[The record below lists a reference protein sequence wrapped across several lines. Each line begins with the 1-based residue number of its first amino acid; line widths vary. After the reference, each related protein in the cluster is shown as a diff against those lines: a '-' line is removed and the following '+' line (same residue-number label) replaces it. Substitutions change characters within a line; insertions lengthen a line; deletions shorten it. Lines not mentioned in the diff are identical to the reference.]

1 MALTRGK
8 KETSVTPSSI
18 ASRMGVVP
26 TYGGDWLATAA
37 ESIGK
42 NLDVQTKR
50 IATMEEEK
58 WKAQFSIDTYKAIND
73 FAMQNR
79 MNPNGFTKSVDPYV
93 SELVNQVPNK
103 YKGWAKQYAGMMA
116 AREGQQII
124 NRHYNAQQAELIKL
138 NQDSNQVWLD
148 NNLRNLEQTP
158 YAEWDNQMFSSVL
171 AEFSEKAVSYE
182 NMYNSLDPQFRS
194 GLDSPEIWK
203 RKHQIA
209 FEGARL
215 NSKNRALLEAAQILD
230 KEYLLQAD
238 LNGDGFYQKEFIGK
252 KQEKTNVEIALNQI
266 KKNMKEY
273 INNPDVDN
281 LDGFTTLTNTTNEER
296 IGLQENAISYVD
308 NMHNQMTT
316 EQNNIKNAIAA
327 TYNRNINAMEA
338 SANKPYTTYTNEEL
352 TRSLNAIDATTEDRE
367 RIITANT
374 KSNIIGALS
383 KILYTSDT
391 DTTQIMYKNKDY
403 NLGKYNKSW
412 IGTIGRIR
420 ELMLAEGIPES
431 EINEADIKNQ
441 IIEQHIYDMTGKT
454 SDGLSLEYDFAMM
467 NNEEAMEGD
476 FYKLKQ
482 YAINMGVVPPVL
494 TRYITENLNNPL
506 NLEKEGNRDTL
517 VEIAGMVKSL
527 KEDVPSVKG
536 MSIEGLSFEDEML
549 LTEFYKDYK
558 SYREN
563 TLGGSGEG
571 GGIVESDFI
580 KNWFELHNEYTQ
592 DESDKLLTVF
602 NQKLELLDE
611 DVLANQ
617 LQSKME
623 MAAISVFG
631 INMGTNVGTGILKEP
646 AVKPLIDI
654 PILREFVVTDQEKEQ
669 LQMDSMVEE
678 LLDRLP
684 NYMISYY
691 KTRGKPITEKELK
704 IRTKREIENDI
715 NEIINFALSDIN
727 AEGYGF
733 E

>member
-138 NQDSNQVWLD
+138 NQDGNQVWLD

-238 LNGDGFYQKEFIGK
+238 LNGDGFFQKEFIGK

-281 LDGFTTLTNTTNEER
+281 LDGFSTLTNTTNEER

-316 EQNNIKNAIAA
+316 EQNNIKNGIAA
-327 TYNRNINAMEA
+327 TYNKNINAMEA
-338 SANKPYTTYTNEEL
+338 SANKPYTAYTNEEL

-482 YAINMGVVPPVL
+482 YALNMGVVPPVL
-494 TRYITENLNNPL
+494 TKYITENLNNPL

-517 VEIAGMVKSL
+517 VEISAMLNSL
-527 KEDVPSVKG
+527 QEIPSVNG
-536 MSIEGLSFEDEML
+536 MGIEGVSPEEQML
-549 LTEFYKDYK
+549 LSNFYKDYK

-563 TLGGSGEG
+563 TSGA
-571 GGIVESDFI
+571 IVESDFI
-580 KNWFELHNEYTQ
+580 KNWFEIHNKYTQ
-592 DESDKLLTVF
+592 DESDKLINVF

-617 LQSKME
+617 LRQHME

-631 INMGTNVGTGILKEP
+631 VNFGTAIGTGVVQEA
-646 AVKPLIDI
+646 AVKPLIDV
-654 PILREFVVTDQEKEQ
+654 PILNVFKVKDFEKEE
-669 LQMDSMVEE
+669 LQYNVMVEE

-691 KTRGKPITEKELK
+691 KTQGKPVTEKELK
-704 IRTKREIENDI
+704 VRTAREIENDI
-715 NEIINFALSDIN
+715 NEIVKFALSDLN

>member
-138 NQDSNQVWLD
+138 NEDGNQIWLD

-158 YAEWDNQMFSSVL
+158 YAEWDNQMFNSVL

-238 LNGDGFYQKEFIGK
+238 LNGDGFFQKEFIGK
-252 KQEKTNVEIALNQI
+252 KEEKTNVEIALNQI

-281 LDGFTTLTNTTNEER
+281 LDGFSTLTNTTNEER
-296 IGLQENAISYVD
+296 VGLQENAMSYVD

-316 EQNNIKNAIAA
+316 EQNNIKNGIAA
-327 TYNRNINAMEA
+327 TYNKNINAMEA
-338 SANKPYTTYTNEEL
+338 SANKPYTAYTNEEL

-383 KILYTSDT
+383 KILFTSDT

-403 NLGKYNKSW
+403 NLGQYNKSW
-412 IGTIGRIR
+412 VGTIGRIR

-482 YAINMGVVPPVL
+482 YALNMGVVPPVL
-494 TRYITENLNNPL
+494 TKYITENLNNPL
-506 NLEKEGNRDTL
+506 NLEIEGNRDTL
-517 VEIAGMVKSL
+517 VEIAAMLNSL
-527 KEDVPSVKG
+527 QEIPSVNG
-536 MSIEGLSFEDEML
+536 MGIEGVSSDDQML
-549 LTEFYKDYK
+549 LSEFYKDYK

-563 TLGGSGEG
+563 TS

-580 KNWFELHNEYTQ
+580 KNWFQLHNNFKNE
-592 DESDKLLTVF
+592 EADKLVEVF
-602 NQKLELLDE
+602 NKKLELVDKN
-611 DVLANQ
+611 VLENDLSTA
-617 LQSKME
+617 LE
-623 MAAISVFG
+623 MASIAVFG
-631 INMGTNVGTGILKEP
+631 VDTGIGPTSLLT
-646 AVKPLIDI
+646 AQKPLIDI
-654 PILREFVVTDQEKEQ
+654 PILRNVTIADREKEG
-669 LQMDSMVEE
+669 LLMDTLVDE
-678 LLDRLP
+678 LMDRLP
-684 NYMISYY
+684 QYMISYY
-691 KTRGKPITEKELK
+691 STRGKPVTERDLKVRTAKE
-704 IRTKREIENDI
+704 IRNDI
-715 NEIINFALSDIN
+715 NKIIKFALSDIN
-727 AEGYGF
+727 AEGYGY

>member
-138 NQDSNQVWLD
+138 NEDGNQIWLD

-158 YAEWDNQMFSSVL
+158 YAEWDNQIFSSVL

-230 KEYLLQAD
+230 QEIIQSGGNVK
-238 LNGDGFYQKEFIGK
+238 GVKDG
-252 KQEKTNVEIALNQI
+252 KTNVDIAMGQI
-266 KKNMKEY
+266 KKNMEEY
-273 INNPDVDN
+273 LKNPDVDN
-281 LDGFTTLTNTTNEER
+281 LDGFSTLVNSTTEER
-296 IGLQENAISYVD
+296 QQLKENSLAYANDFFTQVERQQSIL
-308 NMHNQMTT
+308 
-316 EQNNIKNAIAA
+316 KNAIESEYQLNVNSLKSSASKPYTA
-327 TYNRNINAMEA
+327 YDDNKLNQLLNNINA
-338 SANKPYTTYTNEEL
+338 SP
-352 TRSLNAIDATTEDRE
+352 EDRLE
-367 RIITANT
+367 IIKENK

-383 KILYTSDT
+383 KLLYDPGEDRNNKKILYNN
-391 DTTQIMYKNKDY
+391 IEYGLGVY
-403 NLGKYNKSW
+403 NRTFQ
-412 IGTIGRIR
+412 GTIGRIR
-420 ELMLAEGIPES
+420 ELLLSEGVPENELTD
-431 EINEADIKNQ
+431 EIIKNQ
-441 IIEQHIYDMTGKT
+441 IIESHIYEMTYDPLTGEGRT
-454 SDGLSLEYDFAMM
+454 SDTLSLEYDFRIL
-467 NNEEAMEGD
+467 NNQLQGNGSSHFE
-476 FYKLKQ
+476 KLKQ
-482 YAINMGVVPPVL
+482 YTINMGIMPSVL
-494 TRYITENLNNPL
+494 SKYITENLNNPL
-506 NLEKEGNRDTL
+506 NLEIEGNRDTL
-517 VEIAGMVKSL
+517 VEIAGMVNSLQNISSFKSL
-527 KEDVPSVKG
+527 AIP
-536 MSIEGLSFEDEML
+536 GLDSADEML

-558 SYREN
+558 SYREQTKQN
-563 TLGGSGEG
+563 IIEQ
-571 GGIVESDFI
+571 DFI
-580 KNWFELHNEYTQ
+580 KNWFELRNNIKTNQADLMYEEFNKKISQIDKEYVEEEIKTQ
-592 DESDKLLTVF
+592 LKKAWVNIYGAETLIGPPSLFGDPATV
-602 NQKLELLDE
+602 
-611 DVLANQ
+611 
-617 LQSKME
+617 
-623 MAAISVFG
+623 
-631 INMGTNVGTGILKEP
+631 P
-646 AVKPLIDI
+646 AKPTKPLIDI
-654 PILREFVVTDQEKEQ
+654 PILEYFRVRDFEA
-669 LQMDSMVEE
+669 EE
-678 LLDRLP
+678 LQLGLGMEKFMERLP
-684 NYMISYY
+684 DYMINYY
-691 KTRGKPITEKELK
+691 RTRRDPVNADSIKSRPIWRIQEDITSI
-704 IRTKREIENDI
+704 IRFAINDFN
-715 NEIINFALSDIN
+715 NEGWGIQ
-727 AEGYGF
+727 
-733 E
+733 